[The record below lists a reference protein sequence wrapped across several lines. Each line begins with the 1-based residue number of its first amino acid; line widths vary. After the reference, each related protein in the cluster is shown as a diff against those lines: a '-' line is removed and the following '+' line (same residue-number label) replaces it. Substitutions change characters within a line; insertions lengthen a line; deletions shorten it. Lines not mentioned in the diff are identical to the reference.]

1 MPIRAALLAALLSTA
16 SFPALA
22 EVVTEPDD
30 AWWAAFID
38 RLEAGDPDL
47 EALARRDPRYLA
59 AGEFDRAPVLAEIVA
74 EAQAARD
81 AINPDGTVVVM
92 RVGARLEDYDADREG
107 FPVSAFGPMTS
118 VTVAGRNLAFRNW
131 QALQIL
137 PAGLD
142 AARALRARIGLD
154 SVVAE
159 MTLQAIR
166 PSETRPGTYDAH
178 VSQVVYRSRAGE
190 ELARIEAPAERVS
203 SADEIAAGAAA
214 IRAALEAAAG
224 LPALG
229 SSWEAA
235 KADLAEGWPLVVSDA
250 WSYTETGRHL
260 AFVQRDGVVEADTP
274 HDPDEGFR
282 LFVQQVEGSWLPQDG
297 TSFSVTD
304 ILGQGGLSTTGLGS
318 GLACGTPEA
327 LDRCAVLTFSPR
339 DGSHVLTGIHGV
351 IEMPGTLALSEA
363 LAAFGATPDA
373 AGVTLRE
380 TLVAYDREDLR
391 LARKAPVTG
400 GLGVTAMM
408 ATAGDPASGT
418 LPYDPLARTTGITNP
433 GRQVSLFA
441 VDGAE
446 DRVPVIFVLAE

>member
-1 MPIRAALLAALLSTA
+1 MPIRAALLAALFSTA
-16 SFPALA
+16 CLPSLA
-22 EVVTEPDD
+22 ETITEPDD
-30 AWWAAFID
+30 AWWGAFID
-38 RLEAGDPDL
+38 RLEDGDPDL

-59 AGEFDRAPVLAEIVA
+59 AGEFDRAPVLAEIIA

-81 AINPDGTVVVM
+81 AIDSDGTVVVM
-92 RVGARLEDYDADREG
+92 RVGTRLEDYDADREG
-107 FPVSAFGPMTS
+107 FPVSAFGPMTT
-118 VTVAGRNLAFRNW
+118 VTVAGRGLGFRNW
-131 QALQIL
+131 QALRIL
-137 PAGLD
+137 PVDLD
-142 AARALRARIGLD
+142 AARELRARIGLD

-178 VSQVVYRSRAGE
+178 VSRVVYRSRTGE
-190 ELARIEAPAERVS
+190 ELARIDAPAEMVS
-203 SADEIAAGAAA
+203 SADEVAAGAAA
-214 IRAALEAAAG
+214 IRAALEVAAG

-229 SSWEAA
+229 STWEAVR
-235 KADLAEGWPLVVSDA
+235 ADLAEGWPLVVSDA
-250 WSYTETGRHL
+250 WSYTATGRHL

-274 HDPDEGFR
+274 HDPDEGFT
-282 LFVQQVEGSWLPQDG
+282 LFLQQVEGSWLPQDG

-339 DGSHVLTGIHGV
+339 DGGHVLTGIHGV
-351 IEMPGTLALSEA
+351 IEMPGALGMTEA
-363 LAAFGATPDA
+363 LAAFGATPEA
-373 AGVTLRE
+373 VGVTLRE

-391 LARKAPVTG
+391 QARKAPVTG

-408 ATAGDPASGT
+408 ATAGDRAAGT

-433 GRQVSLFA
+433 GRQVGLFA

>member
-1 MPIRAALLAALLSTA
+1 MGGVHR
-16 SFPALA
+16 PAGG
-22 EVVTEPDD
+22 
-30 AWWAAFID
+30 W
-38 RLEAGDPDL
+38 RSGSRGDGPSG
-47 EALARRDPRYLA
+47 PRYLG
-59 AGEFDRAPVLAEIVA
+59 AGEFDRAPVLAEIIA

-81 AINPDGTVVVM
+81 AIDPDGTIVVM

-118 VTVAGRNLAFRNW
+118 VTVAGRRLGFRNW
-131 QALQIL
+131 QTFQIL

-142 AARALRARIGLD
+142 AVRDLRARIGMD

-203 SADEIAAGAAA
+203 SADEIATGAAA

-229 SSWEAA
+229 SSWEVT
-235 KADLAEGWPLVVSDA
+235 KADLAEGWRLVVSDA
-250 WSYTETGRHL
+250 WSYTENGRHL
-260 AFVQRDGVVEADTP
+260 AFVRRDGLVEADTP
-274 HDPDEGFR
+274 HDPDKGFR
-282 LFVQQVEGSWLPQDG
+282 LFLQQVEGSWLPQHG

-318 GLACGTPEA
+318 GLACGTPE

-339 DGSHVLTGIHGV
+339 DGGLILTGIHGV
-351 IEMPGTLALSEA
+351 IEMPGTLGLTEA
-363 LAAFGATPDA
+363 LAVFGATSEA

-400 GLGVTAMM
+400 GMGVTAMM
-408 ATAGDPASGT
+408 AMAGDPAAGT

-446 DRVPVIFVLAE
+446 GRVPVIFVLAE